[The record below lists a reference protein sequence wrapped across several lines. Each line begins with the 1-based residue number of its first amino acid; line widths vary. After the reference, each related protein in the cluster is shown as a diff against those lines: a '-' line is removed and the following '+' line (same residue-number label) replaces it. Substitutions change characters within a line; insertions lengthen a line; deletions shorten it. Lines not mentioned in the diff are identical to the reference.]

1 MFHFNP
7 LITYAFLKGH
17 ALCQTRKTKPNDR
30 GMDLVI
36 GYEPMS
42 LTLLTRQIGKYM
54 SPTSSIKKKKKR
66 RIHVPKVIFQLAK

>member
-42 LTLLTRQIGKYM
+42 LTSLTRQIGKYM
-54 SPTSSIKKKKKR
+54 SPTSSIKKKNR